1 MKTIGMIFLLFLITA
16 QIGLT
21 HTGATCVDTQPFE
34 EYVTAYKHAE
44 MKEAL

>member
-21 HTGATCVDTQPFE
+21 CKGATCVDGQPFE
-34 EYVTAYKHAE
+34 DHVTAYKQTE
-44 MKEAL
+44 MKKAL